1 MSAPALRARALGCTI
16 SGRMLLGEVS
26 FELASGALLAVIG
39 PNGAGKTTLARLLC
53 GVRRPDAGEVE
64 LHGEPLAAL
73 SRREVARRI
82 AVVPQELALDFP
94 FRVREMVAMGRA
106 PHLGPLARERASDV
120 AAVERALAE
129 LGLAALVERTFSTL
143 SGGEKQRVL
152 LARARAQESDLLLL
166 DEPTAHMDLGHRLY
180 AFEWLRGWLDDDRP
194 RRAAVVVTHELELA
208 ARFADAVLLLDR
220 GRVAAAGPP
229 GEVLTPERIGPIY
242 QVDTQLLEAAGRPHV
257 VAVRSRIHY
266 TAQRNEPDR

>member
-1 MSAPALRARALGCTI
+1 MMTALRTRALGFAA
-16 SGRMLLGEVS
+16 SGRPLLRDVS
-26 FELASGALLAVIG
+26 FELPCGTLLAVIG

-53 GVRRPDAGEVE
+53 GVLAPDVGEVE
-64 LHGEPLAAL
+64 LRGQPLAAL

-94 FRVREMVAMGRA
+94 FQVREMVAMGRA
-106 PHLGPLARERASDV
+106 PHLGALARERPVDV

-129 LGLAALVERTFSTL
+129 LGLIPLATRTFPTL

-152 LARARAQESDLLLL
+152 LARARAQEADLLLL
-166 DEPTAHMDLGHRLY
+166 DEPTAHMDLGHRLH
-180 AFEWLRGWLDDDRP
+180 AFEWLRGWLDAEP
-194 RRAAVVVTHELELA
+194 AQRAALVVTHELELA

-220 GRVAAAGPP
+220 GSVAAAGPP
-229 GEVLTPERIGPIY
+229 GEVLQPERIGAVY
-242 QVDTQLLEAAGRPHV
+242 QVEARLLEAAGRPHV